1 MFNSSYLGCA
11 RITLT
16 LAAMAA
22 LPVILS
28 ATEPFAI
35 WLTPSPRP
43 TANTLF
49 GVTFNNGLFVAVG
62 AHGTLLSSTNGMN
75 WTARSPSANF
85 TNTLRAVTAGG
96 GQFVAVGDNGSIVTS
111 ANGTS
116 WTERPQNNGFHF
128 TDVAYGGGQ
137 FAAIS
142 PGPQIPSG
150 EEGGYTINTNIILT
164 SPTGAAWLQQSAP
177 MYNANYFLNAIAYG
191 NGRFLI
197 NEGGQMIES
206 LNGLNWNR
214 ITAFATDPIGKL
226 KFAQGRFFQ
235 GHVQSIRVSSDNG
248 LSWADEAST
257 PGLGVYSMANG
268 GGYYAAVGTAYGVR
282 YSTNGID
289 WTTRIIN
296 VPEAWYDVAFG
307 NGRFVAVGGLGALRV
322 GLLPVTLAVQRGATT
337 VVLVHGVPGP
347 TATIEMTENL
357 SNNPSWQAL
366 GTFTLTNTVNAFTDT
381 GAVGRPRRF
390 YRALIAP

>member
-1 MFNSSYLGCA
+1 MFTSSYLGRA
-11 RITLT
+11 RISLT

-22 LPVILS
+22 LPVIAT

-35 WLTPSPRP
+35 WLTPLPKP

-49 GVTFNNGLFVAVG
+49 GVTFTNGLFVAVG
-62 AHGTLLSSTNGMN
+62 ANGTILSSPNGMN

-96 GQFVAVGDNGSIVTS
+96 GQFVAVGENGSIVSS

-116 WTERPQNNGFHF
+116 WTERPQGSGYSFV
-128 TDVAYGGGQ
+128 DVAYGGGQ
-137 FAAIS
+137 FSAIG
-142 PGPQIPSG
+142 PGPQVPSG
-150 EEGGYTINTNIILT
+150 EGGGYTITTNLIFT
-164 SPTGAAWLQQSAP
+164 SPNGAAWLQQSAP
-177 MYNANYFLNAIAYG
+177 VYNANSFLDAIAYG

-206 LNGLNWNR
+206 LNGVNWNR
-214 ITAFATDPIGKL
+214 IAPFATDPIGKL

-235 GHVQSIRVSSDNG
+235 GNVQSIRVSTDNG
-248 LSWADEAST
+248 LSWADEA
-257 PGLGVYSMANG
+257 PFQGLGVYSMANG
-268 GGYYAAVGTAYGVR
+268 GGYYAAVGTGFGVR
-282 YSTNGID
+282 YSTNATD

-296 VPEAWYDVAFG
+296 VPEAWYDVVYG
-307 NGRFVAVGGLGALRV
+307 NGRFVAVGGLGAIRV
-322 GLLPVTLAVQRGATT
+322 GLLPVSLSVQRGATT
-337 VVLVHGVPGP
+337 VVTARGAPGP
-347 TATIEMTENL
+347 SCTIEMTENL
-357 SNNPSWQAL
+357 SNTPSWQAL

-381 GAVGRPRRF
+381 GAAGRPRRF